1 MKQVPASFRE
11 VQCVLSMSR
20 QKNPRR
26 TRGWQLGMAIHYSWQ
41 LRLSQKWHVS
51 RFSVGSEEGCKYE
64 HWKSIL
70 QHVSE
75 CIHQM
80 TSSLDPRRGNSR
92 KAADDFA
99 IRNCVQSFQLKV
111 QVSDGKI
118 VPVESE
124 DQNTG
129 KRVLERTSSYG
140 A

>member
-1 MKQVPASFRE
+1 MKQVPAFFRE
-11 VQCVLSMSR
+11 VQSVLSMSR
-20 QKNPRR
+20 VKGPRR
-26 TRGWQLGMAIHYSWQ
+26 TRGWQLGMAIRYPCQ

-51 RFSVGSEEGCKYE
+51 RFSAGSEERCKYE

-80 TSSLDPRRGNSR
+80 TSSLDPRTGNSR
-92 KAADDFA
+92 KAAHGFA
-99 IRNCVQSFQLKV
+99 IRDCVQYFQLKV

-118 VPVESE
+118 VPVEHE

-129 KRVLERTSSYG
+129 KRV
-140 A
+140 